1 MCISGSLL
9 YVIESVECVESAV
22 GVSCVCVGEALILD
36 VDFKLLVVLEVVY

>member
-9 YVIESVECVESAV
+9 YVIESA
-22 GVSCVCVGEALILD
+22 GDVSCVCVGEALILD